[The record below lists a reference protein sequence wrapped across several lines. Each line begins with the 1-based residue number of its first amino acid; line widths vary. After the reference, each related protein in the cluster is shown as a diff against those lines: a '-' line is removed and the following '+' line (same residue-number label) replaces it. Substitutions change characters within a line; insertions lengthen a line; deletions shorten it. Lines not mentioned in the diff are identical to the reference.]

1 MSYSQMLDKK
11 CDIFHLEDKEKKE
24 EGNFGINVSNLPNEL
39 EYSDKP
45 DLKEID
51 CYYSKKSES
60 IVQGEPQN
68 ILIQTWLLHFNK
80 NVDVRRLDKV
90 IAGGYIFTL
99 QEPTT
104 PKNHHIEV
112 EAFRKVVL

>member
-1 MSYSQMLDKK
+1 MSYSKMLDKK
-11 CDIFHLEDKEKKE
+11 CDIFHLKNKEKKE
-24 EGNFGINVSNLPNEL
+24 EGNFGINVSNLPNEV
-39 EYSDKP
+39 EYSDTP
-45 DLKEID
+45 DLKEIN

-68 ILIQTWLLHFNK
+68 ILIQTWLFHFNK
-80 NVDVRRLDKV
+80 NIDVRRLDKV
-90 IAGGYIFTL
+90 IAYGYVFIL
-99 QEPTT
+99 QDPIS